1 MIRGYTALLLTADW
15 IARRMNAELD
25 EMRISLSA
33 ARMLQPASSLS
44 TPENEVSVAR
54 ALREQHY
61 GSLQARNHVIT
72 EQDHEIQQLRAQL
85 RVSQADRPAPS
96 PQQQPMYLGKPL
108 RTSSTLVMQYE
119 ARLPTLRMQLQP
131 GTCPFPVR
139 TRILM

>member
-85 RVSQADRPAPS
+85 RVSQAATAATAS
-96 PQQQPMYLGKPL
+96 PRQQPTHLGKPL
-108 RTSSTLVMQYE
+108 RTSSTLLMQYE
-119 ARLPTLRMQLQP
+119 ARLHTP
-131 GTCPFPVR
+131 
-139 TRILM
+139 